1 MAVIAIRT
9 VIIYAVLIIAMRVMG
24 RRQLGELQPI
34 ELVVTLLI
42 SDLASVPMQ
51 DSSIPLM
58 SGMIPIFVLVAA
70 EILLSAWMLKSNTF
84 ASLVSGTPLVVVH
97 KGKIDQ
103 GVLRKLRMSVED
115 LSECLRKQNI
125 FDLRDVQTAIA
136 ETNGTVTVY
145 PTAAKRPLALEDL
158 GGAVPPDHGMP
169 LVVVAD
175 GKLCNWA
182 MTACG
187 ITEKWIDATLAHER
201 CPREQVLLLTVNH
214 TKDYYLI
221 QKESAE

>member
-9 VIIYAVLIIAMRVMG
+9 VIIYAVLIMAMRVMG

-51 DSSIPLM
+51 DSSIPLL
-58 SGMIPIFVLVAA
+58 SGLIPIFVLVAA
-70 EILLSAWMLKSNTF
+70 EILLSAWMLKSNKF
-84 ASLVSGTPLVVVH
+84 ASLVSGTPLVIVYE
-97 KGKIDQ
+97 GKIDQ

-125 FDLRDVQTAIA
+125 FDLRDVQAAIA

-145 PTAAKRPLALEDL
+145 PTAAKRPVAREDL
-158 GGAVPPDHGMP
+158 GGDIPTDHGMP

-175 GKLCNWA
+175 GKLCKWA
-182 MTACG
+182 MTTCG
-187 ITEKWIDATLAHER
+187 ITEKWIDSTLTREG
-201 CPREQVLLLTVNH
+201 CPREQVMLLTVNRA
-214 TKDYYLI
+214 KDYYLI
-221 QKESAE
+221 QKELSE